1 MSHHKASLKTLSL
14 AEKADMATRAVW
26 NKLLNEHKKSGEPI
40 ISWKDGKLAFLSP
53 DDLQEVSAGN
63 FAIGE
68 KKSEYNK
75 K

>member
-1 MSHHKASLKTLSL
+1 MSQYKNSPKKQSLG
-14 AEKADMATRAVW
+14 EKADMATRAVW

-40 ISWKDGKLAFLSP
+40 ISWKNGKVAFLSP
-53 DDLQEVSAGN
+53 DNLQEVSTEN